1 MVTIDGRTTAVH
13 NERQVGMFEPKPTR
27 TRSRRGGW
35 AILNSTSFIASWVLM
50 TKGDPWFPAKLF
62 PRCIS
67 RGPPPPLPTRDP
79 WLDSDFRDGDD
90 SRPEL
95 HNTHASIAA
104 APESG
109 ESRDGTS
116 RWSHARQYEGL
127 RSCEARG
134 LNWGYFRIASLGTLQ
149 NSWILAP
156 TSWHLIS
163 PSHACAS
170 PAAYPPSCA
179 SLDHNSCQQLQ
190 IIAHM
195 LPDVDFWCRPSAHPS
210 E

>member
-1 MVTIDGRTTAVH
+1 
-13 NERQVGMFEPKPTR
+13 MFEPKPTR

-50 TKGDPWFPAKLF
+50 TKGTLGFQRSFSHGASPGVHHLHF
-62 PRCIS
+62 PRATPGLTPIFAME
-67 RGPPPPLPTRDP
+67 T
-79 WLDSDFRDGDD
+79 
-90 SRPEL
+90 
-95 HNTHASIAA
+95 THDLNCTTHMHRLLQHQ
-104 APESG
+104 ESG